1 MRISEI
7 MTRNPSCV
15 TPESTVREAAQLMK
29 SENVGVLPVVE
40 ASGSRKLVGIV
51 TDRDIA
57 IRVVADGARADA
69 LVSDVMTRDRLTTRS
84 ADDSVESLMKAMGD
98 EQLRRIPIVDAG
110 GALVGIVAQADV
122 VRKSGTESAAEDTVA
137 RISEPS
143 QKHAQ

>member
-29 SENVGVLPVVE
+29 SENVGVLPVVDGN
-40 ASGSRKLVGIV
+40 SSKRLVGIV

-57 IRVVADGARADA
+57 IRVVADGAQADA
-69 LVSDVMTRDRLTTRS
+69 RVADVMTRDRLTTCS
-84 ADDSVESLMKAMGD
+84 EGDSVEDVMKAMGD
-98 EQLRRIPIVDAG
+98 EQLRRIPIVNERG
-110 GALVGIVAQADV
+110 EVVGIVAQADV
-122 VRKSGTESAAEDTVA
+122 VRKSGNDKRAEATVEQ
-137 RISEPS
+137 ISEPS